1 VNLPLFPARSL
12 QTKLLWG
19 TVLVICLVMAA
30 VLVVVE
36 QRQRTAVIEEGQRR
50 GEVLARDLAAVSHA
64 ALLLYHFTALEQNVA
79 RLAAEQD
86 VRYAIIL
93 DGEGRVAAHSARP
106 ERVGLVLPGDV
117 DRRAAATLDP
127 LVQETRTETGEVVD
141 DFAVAV
147 LVSQQKW
154 GTVRV
159 GLSRHRMEALIRRTR
174 WELGA
179 LTVATLLLG
188 GFAAALVARRISSPM
203 QQLAEGAVAISRGEL
218 DLRVEPTTDDEIGRL
233 AVAFNHMTAQ
243 LRQQRT
249 ALEGA
254 NTELRRRLDELAD
267 LKSYTDNILASLTNG
282 IVTVDL
288 DGRVVTLNPA
298 AEMMTG
304 FFAGEVIGRYCT
316 EMFEQTP
323 ELGEILMET
332 IASRSA
338 TPGVAATLRRRNGRT
353 LPVEI
358 SAAPLKGGEGKDLGV
373 IAAIR
378 DLTVVRE
385 LEHRLR
391 RSDRLAALGSLAAGL
406 AHEIKNPLT
415 SLLTYSRHLPRRFDD
430 EQFRAKFQSVVPR
443 ELERINGIVEQ
454 LLELARPTSLNFT
467 AARLPALLER
477 AAELYADEMESR
489 AVQVTRDYARDLP
502 VVWVDSEAMYQ
513 ALVNL
518 VRNALD
524 AMPAGGRLTLRVGW
538 SDDDHV
544 VRTVRRPS
552 AGARR
557 VRIEV
562 RDSGVGIP
570 STDADRVFNP
580 FFTTKAGG
588 TGLGLALT
596 HKIIED
602 HGGSIDFRS
611 PSAGGTVFRI
621 ILPLFPDPPA
631 EPGRHGDDLR

>member
-1 VNLPLFPARSL
+1 
-12 QTKLLWG
+12 
-19 TVLVICLVMAA
+19 
-30 VLVVVE
+30 
-36 QRQRTAVIEEGQRR
+36 
-50 GEVLARDLAAVSHA
+50 
-64 ALLLYHFTALEQNVA
+64 
-79 RLAAEQD
+79 
-86 VRYAIIL
+86 
-93 DGEGRVAAHSARP
+93 
-106 ERVGLVLPGDV
+106 
-117 DRRAAATLDP
+117 
-127 LVQETRTETGEVVD
+127 
-141 DFAVAV
+141 
-147 LVSQQKW
+147 
-154 GTVRV
+154 
-159 GLSRHRMEALIRRTR
+159 
-174 WELGA
+174 
-179 LTVATLLLG
+179 
-188 GFAAALVARRISSPM
+188 
-203 QQLAEGAVAISRGEL
+203 
-218 DLRVEPTTDDEIGRL
+218 
-233 AVAFNHMTAQ
+233 
-243 LRQQRT
+243 
-249 ALEGA
+249 
-254 NTELRRRLDELAD
+254 
-267 LKSYTDNILASLTNG
+267 
-282 IVTVDL
+282 
-288 DGRVVTLNPA
+288 
-298 AEMMTG
+298 
-304 FFAGEVIGRYCT
+304 VIGRYCT

-477 AAELYADEMESR
+477 AADLYADEMESR

-621 ILPLFPDPPA
+621 VLPLFPDPPA